1 MSLELNL
8 LDKVVSYFSPQWGL
22 KRIQRRNAM
31 NILQRGYEGARKDRR
46 TKGWNVNDFEQT
58 AKVAEIKTLKNR
70 SRDLYR
76 NNPYSFRAHNSI
88 ANNTTGRGIVPAIK
102 NELLKK
108 IWKDWAHQTSV
119 DFDAN
124 CNFYGLQNLCM
135 RTLSMHG
142 SVLILRI
149 KTNNKEHIPLELK
162 VVSTKFLDL
171 SKDSI
176 KTSTGSYISGGIEFA
191 STGKRKGYWI
201 YDKDPELEYSKST
214 FWKDQDVIHLFF
226 QDEPGQIHGVPFGSP
241 SMMSLRDFDDY
252 ADAQLVRQKIAS
264 CFSIFITKTDAE
276 MIGAD
281 TQDYEEFDRVEPGLI
296 QTLEP
301 GKSVTFASPP
311 PADGYGEYSRNVL
324 TGISAGYGMS
334 YEAMTGDLS
343 HVNYSS
349 GRMGWLEYQ
358 RMIETWQNF
367 ILIPK
372 LCAKV
377 WLWFVEAG
385 NLLGI
390 LPKDTP
396 KTVEWTAPGRMMID
410 PVKEVNGLLAQV
422 RAGFMSWQEAV
433 RLLGYAPEEILEEMK
448 ISKELFDKAGLQ
460 PKSDPRY
467 DAVNLK
473 NQSDDTGNNSTQQ

>member
-1 MSLELNL
+1 MSLEINI
-8 LDKVVSYFSPQWGL
+8 LDKVVSYFSPELGL

-31 NILQRGYEGARKDRR
+31 DILQRGYEGARKDRR
-46 TKGWNVNDFEQT
+46 TKGWNVNEFEEA

-76 NNPYSFRAHNSI
+76 NNPYSYRAHNSI
-88 ANNTTGRGIVPAIK
+88 ANNTTGTGIVPAIK
-102 NELLKK
+102 NESLKR
-108 IWKDWAHQTSV
+108 IWKDWANQTTV
-119 DFDAN
+119 DFDGN
-124 CNFYGLQNLCM
+124 FNFYGIQNLCM

-149 KTNNKEHIPLELK
+149 KTNEKKFIPLELK
-162 VVSTKFLDL
+162 VVSTKFLDG
-171 SKDSI
+171 SKDTI
-176 KTSTGSYISGGIEFA
+176 RTSTGSYISGGIEFSA
-191 STGKRKGYWI
+191 GGKRKGYWI
-201 YDKDPELEYSKST
+201 YDKDPELEYSNST

-252 ADAQLVRQKIAS
+252 SDAQLVRQKIAS
-264 CFSIFITKTDAE
+264 CFSIFITKTDSE
-276 MIGAD
+276 MMGTD
-281 TQDYEEFDRVEPGLI
+281 PQDYDEFDRVEPGLI

-311 PADGYGEYSRNVL
+311 PADGYGEYSKNVL

-343 HVNYSS
+343 NVNYSS

-372 LCAKV
+372 LCGKV

-385 NLLGI
+385 NLLGV

-396 KTVEWTAPGRMMID
+396 KAVEWTAPGRMMID

-448 ISKELFDKAGLQ
+448 ISKELFDEAGLQ

-473 NQSDDTGNNSTQQ
+473 NNSDDTGNNSGEE